1 MSVQELLYKNA
12 YDIHSRSV
20 TTDVITIKEPFVVDD
35 IISKNVDVT
44 SHANVKD
51 LQADIATLSDA
62 TLTTATI
69 ATATITSAT
78 ADDLTINNSLTAESS
93 TIANLTVT
101 DSLSIPDLT
110 IEREPYSAVSV
121 TPKSTDENVGLL
133 LTPKGTGPLLL
144 RGSTVLRGA
153 NAIDLQMMRTFPS
166 EVARG
171 QHSALIGG
179 HSNTTEPTATN
190 SMVLGGFRNKISGA
204 ESAVLNGIDCNV
216 SGVGSV
222 AIGRHVHISAD
233 GSLVASDGTTE
244 LVNGTIHNSAT
255 FKYGGG
261 YYFRGA
267 ERFDIDDYTQR
278 HTFHLRKEFHNTP
291 EIFFSIDLAD
301 PAAYITITANMR
313 SVANNQRMIKRSAF
327 INEGLAPGEL
337 TYQDNISQ
345 ALPPGALN
353 TCGVALY
360 KANPNTL
367 DALAWGTGSADVYMT
382 IVVEIHKV

>member
-1 MSVQELLYKNA
+1 MSVQELLYKNF
-12 YDIHSRSV
+12 YDVKCRSL
-20 TTDVITIKEPFVVDD
+20 TADIITIKEPFVVDD

-51 LQADIATLSDA
+51 LQADTATLADA

-69 ATATITSAT
+69 DTASITTAT
-78 ADDLTINNSLTAESS
+78 ADDLTISNSLTAESS

-101 DSLSIPDLT
+101 ESLSIPDLT

-121 TPKSTDENVGLL
+121 TPKSADENVGLL
-133 LTPKGTGPLLL
+133 LTPKGNGPLLL
-144 RGSTVLRGA
+144 RGSTVLRGP

-179 HSNTTEPTATN
+179 HSNTIEPSATN
-190 SMVLGGFRNKISGA
+190 SMVLGGFRNIISGA
-204 ESAVLNGIDCNV
+204 ESAVLCGIDCNV

-222 AIGRHVHISAD
+222 AIGRHVHISSD

-244 LVNGTIHNSAT
+244 IVYGTIHNSAT

-278 HTFHLRKEFHNTP
+278 HTFHLHKEFHNTP
-291 EIFFSIDLAD
+291 EVFFSIDLVD
-301 PAAYITITANMR
+301 PAAYISITANMR
-313 SVANNQRMIKRSAF
+313 SVANNQRLIKKTAF
-327 INEGLAPGEL
+327 INEDLTAGEL
-337 TYQDNISQ
+337 TYAVDSSY
-345 ALPPGALN
+345 ALPAGALN

-360 KANPNTL
+360 KADPNTL
-367 DALAWGTGSADVYMT
+367 NALAWGTGSADVYMT
-382 IVVEIHKV
+382 IIVKIHKV